1 MIYDNCNMK
10 NENDINMIKKNL
22 FPNILKRVLL
32 CLNKIEFCNN
42 T

>member
-1 MIYDNCNMK
+1 MIYDNYNMK
-10 NENDINMIKKNL
+10 NENDINMIKKY
-22 FPNILKRVLL
+22 FFTNILKIVLL

>member
-1 MIYDNCNMK
+1 MK
-10 NENDINMIKKNL
+10 NENDINMIKKY
-22 FPNILKRVLL
+22 FFRLKIVLL